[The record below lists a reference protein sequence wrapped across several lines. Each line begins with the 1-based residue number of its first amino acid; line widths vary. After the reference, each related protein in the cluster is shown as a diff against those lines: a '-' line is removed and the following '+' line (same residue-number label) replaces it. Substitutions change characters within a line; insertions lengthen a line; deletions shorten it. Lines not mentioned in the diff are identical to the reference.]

1 MRRIISCINLLCS
14 TIFLSLVAIAVSFF
28 DNKGVRGPPCRTL
41 LGRLHL
47 KVSGIKVVVKGLER
61 LTNPPYVFMCNH
73 QSALD
78 IYTLLAFLP
87 YSFKWIAKRQLFR
100 IPFIGWAMG
109 RTGYISI
116 DRENPREALKA
127 IEEAARKIRNGMNIV
142 IFPEGTRSVDGTLLP
157 FKKGGFTLALRAMVP
172 IVPIGIYGTSQLQ
185 PKGSFIPKEKGVIY
199 IHIGEPIILEGMDR
213 SAKTKVMDD
222 VRSAYRKVDGVSGEL
237 KKEILGIGLLGV
249 FLFLLVSLL
258 SYHPLDPSFHTVAD
272 GSTRN
277 LCGKAGSYLSDFLI
291 QAFGMMSYLL
301 AIFIFVFAGFYV
313 KKKDP
318 PNIIVFSSG
327 LALFVSF
334 PFFASP
340 GTGREDPYDGASP
353 LTFLAF
359 WDLSSKVSS

>member
-1 MRRIISCINLLCS
+1 MRRIISCINLLGS

-28 DNKGVRGPPCRTL
+28 DNKGSGAHRV
-41 LGRLHL
+41 GRFWAGYHL

-61 LTNPPYVFMCNH
+61 LTSPPYVFMCNH

-78 IYTLLAFLP
+78 IYTLQAFLP

-222 VRSAYRKVDGVSGEL
+222 VRAHIER
-237 KKEILGIGLLGV
+237 
-249 FLFLLVSLL
+249 
-258 SYHPLDPSFHTVAD
+258 
-272 GSTRN
+272 
-277 LCGKAGSYLSDFLI
+277 
-291 QAFGMMSYLL
+291 
-301 AIFIFVFAGFYV
+301 
-313 KKKDP
+313 
-318 PNIIVFSSG
+318 
-327 LALFVSF
+327 
-334 PFFASP
+334 
-340 GTGREDPYDGASP
+340 
-353 LTFLAF
+353 LTACQGN
-359 WDLSSKVSS
+359 